1 MVSKRQQI
9 VECMDYM
16 VFGMVETEMT
26 KDSIWQNK
34 LIWWICKAVYLL
46 LEDKLRKEDKNFGK
60 KIKRETQADHLAGWQ
75 SLV

>member
-1 MVSKRQQI
+1 MVPKRQQI
-9 VECMDYM
+9 FECMDYM

-46 LEDKLRKEDKNFGK
+46 LEDRLRKEDKKG
-60 KIKRETQADHLAGWQ
+60 DVG
-75 SLV
+75 